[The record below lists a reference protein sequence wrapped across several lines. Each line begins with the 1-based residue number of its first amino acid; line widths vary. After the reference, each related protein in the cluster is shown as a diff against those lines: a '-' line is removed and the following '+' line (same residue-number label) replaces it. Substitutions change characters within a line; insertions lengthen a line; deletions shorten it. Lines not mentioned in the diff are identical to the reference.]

1 MLDLKGVESFMDEG
15 GRARLRQVRT
25 KMDDIGRTLHR
36 VAWELRPAAIN
47 ELGLTATLAN
57 YVADWSAQFEISA
70 DFHCAVPELDRF
82 SNEVRTTMYRVLQ
95 EGLTNVAKHAPGSMA
110 VSVVI
115 DRVGASLQLMIED
128 DGGGFQDVASPE
140 TNGGLGLLGM
150 RERLA
155 LIGGE
160 LEIETSNGIG
170 TTIYARIPIELER
183 MSA

>member
-1 MLDLKGVESFMDEG
+1 
-15 GRARLRQVRT
+15 
-25 KMDDIGRTLHR
+25 MDDIGKTLHR

-57 YVADWSAQFEISA
+57 YVSDWSAQFKISA

-95 EGLTNVAKHAPGSMA
+95 EALTNVAKHAAKSTA

-115 DRVGASLQLMIED
+115 ERVGASLRLMVED
-128 DGGGFQDVASPE
+128 DGGGFQNVARAKM
-140 TNGGLGLLGM
+140 NGGLGLMGM
-150 RERLA
+150 RERLG

-170 TTIYARIPIELER
+170 TTIYARIPVELER